1 MASNSRRNE
10 IFNFNDV
17 INSND
22 LRKQIVNVDSR
33 FRDIAPKDNSTNF
46 QYTFEHPYK
55 NVIRIRIASS
65 EIPNSWYEFDDTI
78 HHNTSFVI
86 SAYDISNNLQ
96 TVIIQIADGN
106 YSAIDLV
113 STIQAQFVS
122 QLQIPYGIFMSIY
135 PNPFSLK
142 ATIELRGVAPLGVT
156 APTTTGR
163 PFYINFLIPA
173 TANQP
178 YNWGLGYNLGFRSL
192 RYTVSN
198 ITDVSGGISTY
209 SVQSESL
216 IDVTAETYVFLAVN
230 DYYTVEN
237 KNTIGFTQALAKIIV
252 RDAKYSILF
261 DDGGSLMSNDVIFPS
276 PIDLKRIQVKLLD
289 PYGRVIDLNGL
300 NFSFSL
306 EITEVTN
313 TKMYEFYRNY
323 IWLGTVPSLP
333 SNVTGSGMGLLG
345 GKGP

>member
-33 FRDIAPKDNSTNF
+33 FRDSVAKDTGTNF

-65 EIPNSWYEFDDTI
+65 EIPNSWYEFDAAT
-78 HHNTSFVI
+78 HHNTSFEI
-86 SAYDISNNLQ
+86 SAYDISNNLR
-96 TVIIQIADGN
+96 TVTIQIADGN
-106 YSAIDLV
+106 YGAIDLV

-122 QLQIPYGIFMSIY
+122 KLQTPYGIFMSIY
-135 PNPFSLK
+135 PNPFNLK
-142 ATIELRGVAPLGVT
+142 ATIELRGVASIGATSPT
-156 APTTTGR
+156 ATGK

-173 TANQP
+173 TANRP

-192 RYTVSN
+192 RYTVN
-198 ITDVSGGISTY
+198 TITDVSGGISTY
-209 SVQSESL
+209 AIQSESL

-237 KNTIGFTQALAKIIV
+237 KNTIGFTQALAKIVV

-323 IWLGTVPSLP
+323 IWLGSVPSLP

>member
-33 FRDIAPKDNSTNF
+33 FRDSATKEISTNF

-55 NVIRIRIASS
+55 NVIRIRIASV
-65 EIPNSWYEFDDTI
+65 EVPNSWYEFSAAN
-78 HHNTSFVI
+78 HNTSFSV

-96 TVIIQIADGN
+96 TATIQISDGN
-106 YSAIDLV
+106 YGAIDLLT
-113 STIQAQFVS
+113 TIKAQFVS
-122 QLQIPYGIFMSIY
+122 KFQTPYGIFLSIY

-142 ATIELRGVAPLGVT
+142 ATIELTGVAAVGAT
-156 APTTTGR
+156 APTTTGK
-163 PFYINFLIPA
+163 PFYLNFLIPA

-178 YNWGLGYNLGFRSL
+178 SNWGLGYNLGFRSL
-192 RYTVSN
+192 RYTVDS

-209 SVQSESL
+209 AVQSESL

-230 DYYTVEN
+230 DYYAVEN
-237 KNTIGFTQALAKIIV
+237 KNTVGFTQALAKIIV
-252 RDAKYSILF
+252 RDSKYSILF
-261 DDGGSLMSNDVIFPS
+261 DDGGSLLSNDVIFPS

-289 PYGRVIDLNGL
+289 PYGRIIDLNGL

>member
-33 FRDIAPKDNSTNF
+33 FRDSIAKNSSTNF

-55 NVIRIRIASS
+55 NVIRIRIASV
-65 EIPNSWYEFDDTI
+65 EIPNSWYEFSAATN
-78 HHNTSFVI
+78 NTSFSI

-96 TVIIQIADGN
+96 TVTIQIAEGN
-106 YSAIDLV
+106 YGAIDLLT
-113 STIQAQFVS
+113 TIQAQLVS
-122 QLQIPYGIFMSIY
+122 QLQTPYGIFMSIY
-135 PNPFSLK
+135 PNPFNLK
-142 ATIELRGVAPLGVT
+142 ATIELRGVAPIGAT
-156 APTTTGR
+156 APTTTGK
-163 PFYINFLIPA
+163 PFYLNFLIPE

-192 RYTVSN
+192 RYTVDD

-209 SVQSESL
+209 AIQSESL

-230 DYYTVEN
+230 DYYAVEN

-252 RDAKYSILF
+252 RDAKYAILF
-261 DDGGSLMSNDVIFPS
+261 DDGGSLLSNDVIFPS
-276 PIDLKRIQVKLLD
+276 PVDLKRIQVKLLD
-289 PYGRVIDLNGL
+289 PYGKVLDLNGL
-300 NFSFSL
+300 NMSFSM

-333 SNVTGSGMGLLG
+333 SNVTGSGLGLLG

>member
-33 FRDIAPKDNSTNF
+33 FRDSATKEISTNF

-55 NVIRIRIASS
+55 NVIRIRIASV
-65 EIPNSWYEFDDTI
+65 EIPNSWYEFSAAN
-78 HHNTSFVI
+78 HNTSFSV

-96 TVIIQIADGN
+96 TATIQIEDGN
-106 YSAIDLV
+106 YGAIDLLT
-113 STIQAQFVS
+113 TIQAQFTS
-122 QLQIPYGIFMSIY
+122 KLQTPYGIFLSIY
-135 PNPFSLK
+135 PNPFSMK
-142 ATIELRGVAPLGVT
+142 TTIELRGVALVGAT
-156 APTTTGR
+156 APTTTGK
-163 PFYINFLIPA
+163 PFYLNFLMAA
-173 TANQP
+173 TANQSS
-178 YNWGLGYNLGFRSL
+178 NWGLGYNLGFRSL
-192 RYTVSN
+192 RYTVDN

-252 RDAKYSILF
+252 RDAKFSILF
-261 DDGGSLMSNDVIFPS
+261 DDGGSLLSNDVIFPS

-289 PYGRVIDLNGL
+289 AYGQVINLNGL

-333 SNVTGSGMGLLG
+333 SNVTGSGLGLLG

>member
-33 FRDIAPKDNSTNF
+33 FRDSATKELSTNY

-55 NVIRIRIASS
+55 NVIRIRIASV
-65 EIPNSWYEFDDTI
+65 EIPNSWYEFSAAN
-78 HHNTSFVI
+78 HNTSFVI
-86 SAYDISNNLQ
+86 SAYDISNNLR
-96 TVIIQIADGN
+96 TVTIQIADGN
-106 YSAIDLV
+106 YGAIDLLT
-113 STIQAQFVS
+113 TIQAQFVS
-122 QLQIPYGIFMSIY
+122 KLQTPYGIFMSIY

-142 ATIELRGVAPLGVT
+142 STIELRGVAAVGAA
-156 APTTTGR
+156 APTATGQ
-163 PFYINFLIPA
+163 PFYLNFIMTA

-178 YNWGLGYNLGFRSL
+178 FNWGLGYNLGFRSL
-192 RYTVSN
+192 RYTVN
-198 ITDVSGGISTY
+198 TITDVSGGISTY

-216 IDVTAETYVFLAVN
+216 IDVTAENYVFLAVN

-252 RDAKYSILF
+252 RDAKFSILF
-261 DDGGSLMSNDVIFPS
+261 DDGGSLLSNDVIFPS

-289 PYGRVIDLNGL
+289 AYGQVIDLNGL

>member
-33 FRDIAPKDNSTNF
+33 FRDSATKEISTNF

-55 NVIRIRIASS
+55 NVIRIRIASV
-65 EIPNSWYEFDDTI
+65 EIPNSWYEFSAANY
-78 HHNTSFVI
+78 NTTFSI
-86 SAYDISNNLQ
+86 SAYDISNNLR
-96 TVIIQIADGN
+96 TVTIQIEDGN
-106 YSAIDLV
+106 YGAIDLLT
-113 STIQAQFVS
+113 TIQAQFVR

-142 ATIELRGVAPLGVT
+142 STIELRGVAPIGAT
-156 APTTTGR
+156 APTTTGK

-178 YNWGLGYNLGFRSL
+178 YNWGLGYNIGFRSL

-230 DYYTVEN
+230 DYYAVEN

-252 RDAKYSILF
+252 RDAKYAILF
-261 DDGGSLMSNDVIFPS
+261 DDGGSLLSNDVIFPS

-289 PYGRVIDLNGL
+289 PYGKVIDLNGL
-300 NFSFSL
+300 NLSFSM

-333 SNVTGSGMGLLG
+333 SNVTGSGLGLLG

>member
-1 MASNSRRNE
+1 
-10 IFNFNDV
+10 V
-17 INSND
+17 
-22 LRKQIVNVDSR
+22 
-33 FRDIAPKDNSTNF
+33 T
-46 QYTFEHPYK
+46 
-55 NVIRIRIASS
+55 
-65 EIPNSWYEFDDTI
+65 
-78 HHNTSFVI
+78 
-86 SAYDISNNLQ
+86 
-96 TVIIQIADGN
+96 IQIADGN
-106 YSAIDLV
+106 YSVIDLL
-113 STIQAQFVS
+113 SSIQAQFVS
-122 QLQIPYGIFMSIY
+122 KLQTPYGIFMSIY

-142 ATIELRGVAPLGVT
+142 STIELRGVASIGAT
-156 APTTTGR
+156 SPTTTGK
-163 PFYINFLIPA
+163 PFTLNFLMPA
-173 TANQP
+173 TVNQP
-178 YNWGLGYNLGFRSL
+178 YNWGLGYNLGFRAL
-192 RYTVSN
+192 RYTVN
-198 ITDVSGGISTY
+198 TITDVSGGISTY

-261 DDGGSLMSNDVIFPS
+261 DDGGSLLSNDVIFPS

-333 SNVTGSGMGLLG
+333 SNVTGSGLGLLG

>member
-33 FRDIAPKDNSTNF
+33 FRDSATKEISTNF

-55 NVIRIRIASS
+55 NVIRIRIASV
-65 EIPNSWYEFDDTI
+65 EIPNSWYEFSEANY
-78 HHNTSFVI
+78 NTSFSV
-86 SAYDISNNLQ
+86 SAYDISNNLR
-96 TVIIQIADGN
+96 TATIQIADGN
-106 YSAIDLV
+106 YGAIDLLT
-113 STIQAQFVS
+113 TIQAQLVS
-122 QLQIPYGIFMSIY
+122 KFQTPYGIFLSIY
-135 PNPFSLK
+135 PNPFSMK
-142 ATIELRGVAPLGVT
+142 ATIELRGVAAVGAT
-156 APTTTGR
+156 APTTTGK
-163 PFYINFLIPA
+163 PFYLNFLIPA

-178 YNWGLGYNLGFRSL
+178 SNWGLGYNLGFRSL
-192 RYTVSN
+192 RYTVDD

-209 SVQSESL
+209 AIQSESL

-261 DDGGSLMSNDVIFPS
+261 DDGGNLLSNDVIFPS

-289 PYGRVIDLNGL
+289 PYGKVIDLNGL

-323 IWLGTVPSLP
+323 IWLGSVPSLP

>member
-33 FRDIAPKDNSTNF
+33 FRDSATKEISTNF

-55 NVIRIRIASS
+55 NVIRIRIASV
-65 EIPNSWYEFDDTI
+65 EIPNSWYEFSEANY
-78 HHNTSFVI
+78 NTSFSI

-96 TVIIQIADGN
+96 TATIQIADGN
-106 YSAIDLV
+106 YGAIDLLT
-113 STIQAQFVS
+113 TIQAQLVS
-122 QLQIPYGIFMSIY
+122 KFQTPYGIFLSIY

-142 ATIELRGVAPLGVT
+142 STIELRGVAAVGAT
-156 APTTTGR
+156 APTTTGK
-163 PFYINFLIPA
+163 PFYLNFLIPA

-192 RYTVSN
+192 RYTVDD

-209 SVQSESL
+209 SIQSESL

-230 DYYTVEN
+230 DYYAVEN

-252 RDAKYSILF
+252 RDAKYAILF
-261 DDGGSLMSNDVIFPS
+261 DDGGSLLSNDVIFPS

-289 PYGRVIDLNGL
+289 PYGRIIDLNGL

-333 SNVTGSGMGLLG
+333 SNVTGSGLGLLG